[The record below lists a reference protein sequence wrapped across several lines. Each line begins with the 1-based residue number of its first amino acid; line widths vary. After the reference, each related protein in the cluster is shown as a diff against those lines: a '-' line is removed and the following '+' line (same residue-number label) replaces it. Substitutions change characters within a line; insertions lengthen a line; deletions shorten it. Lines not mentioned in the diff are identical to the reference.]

1 MSKARVKR
9 RVQKFLATETAA
21 NASTERSACNG
32 DDSAM
37 VTGMAAT
44 VSCESYCPSNDK
56 DDSNSESSFD
66 SSQYDDFGPP
76 SDDDEEG
83 YLCFG
88 SPPSSEDM
96 DVFVTEFAPLSEGA
110 SSTLASV
117 SDTSHAPPLQT
128 WYDDDC
134 CEEFP
139 PMSSVG
145 GGMDLTALEMA
156 SLGFSLFVMTLGL
169 VEGCTMTSLHSY
181 AGSTSKR
188 LTLPR
193 QRHAT

>member
-1 MSKARVKR
+1 MSA
-9 RVQKFLATETAA
+9 KF
-21 NASTERSACNG
+21 SCHRDCRQSACNG
-32 DDSAM
+32 DNNAT

-44 VSCESYCPSNDK
+44 VSSESYCPSNDK
-56 DDSNSESSFD
+56 DNSDSESSFD

-83 YLCFG
+83 YHCFG
-88 SPPSSEDM
+88 SPPSLEDM
-96 DVFVTEFAPLSEGA
+96 DVFVTKFAPLSEGA
-110 SSTLASV
+110 SSALASV
-117 SDTSHAPPLQT
+117 SDTLHAPPVQT
-128 WYDDDC
+128 LCDDDC

-139 PMSSVG
+139 PMSSV
-145 GGMDLTALEMA
+145 A
-156 SLGFSLFVMTLGL
+156 LFVMTLGL
-169 VEGCTMTSLHSY
+169 VKGCTITSLHSY